1 MTRAPAP
8 SGYEPLADILDA
20 ALMQAAD
27 GKGSERHGNGLP
39 FVDQPMAEITRSH
52 GLGFPLGQVEKKC
65 REAHGM
71 ASRGQTDAA
80 RRELLGAI
88 NYIAGAV
95 LALATPNRVTVH
107 CDDCPVSVEM
117 DA

>member
-1 MTRAPAP
+1 MTRASAP

-39 FVDQPMAEITRSH
+39 FADQPMMQITRMV
-52 GLGFPLGQVEKKC
+52 GLGFPLGQVMKKAQ
-65 REAHGM
+65 EAHGM

-80 RRELLGAI
+80 RRELLGVI
-88 NYIAGAV
+88 NYAAGAV
-95 LALATPNRVTVH
+95 LALATPSRVTVH

-117 DA
+117 DE